1 MKSPFGNFHC
11 LMLSGEAE
19 ANVYL
24 QDVMFYKYIHVF
36 LYFGLN

>member
-1 MKSPFGNFHC
+1 MKSPLGNFHC